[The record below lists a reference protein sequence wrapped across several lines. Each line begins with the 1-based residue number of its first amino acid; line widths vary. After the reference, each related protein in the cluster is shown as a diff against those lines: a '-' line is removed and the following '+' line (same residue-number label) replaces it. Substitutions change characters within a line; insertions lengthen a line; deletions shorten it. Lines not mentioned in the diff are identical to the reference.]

1 MNLNSH
7 LRGKTRRQEQSGLRR
22 KDGIISGTEDFAGR
36 DEEEKIEEKI
46 RSMTADIQVPDKLH
60 PEAVEKML
68 AAKQHARRRSG
79 MWKYSGATVAACL
92 CLAVAITA
100 GYGAFRPEDGRG
112 TDAGENAA
120 VMAEREKK
128 RHL

>member
-68 AAKQHARRRSG
+68 AAKQHFSMAR
-79 MWKYSGATVAACL
+79 T
-92 CLAVAITA
+92 
-100 GYGAFRPEDGRG
+100 
-112 TDAGENAA
+112 
-120 VMAEREKK
+120 REYFPAP
-128 RHL
+128 